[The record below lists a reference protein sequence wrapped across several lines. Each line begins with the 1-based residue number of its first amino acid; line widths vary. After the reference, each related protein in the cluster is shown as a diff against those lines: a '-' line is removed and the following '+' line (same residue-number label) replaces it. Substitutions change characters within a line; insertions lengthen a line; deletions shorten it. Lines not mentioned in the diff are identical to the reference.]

1 MKIFMVGGTGLLG
14 SEAARQL
21 IEKGHEVTSLSL
33 RGVPDG
39 SQVPDK
45 MKLEIGN
52 YMKLSEEDMA
62 RYLKGMDGFIFAA
75 GIDERV
81 NGEYPVYD
89 LFKRFNIDPLEKF
102 LTAAKKEGVK
112 HCVVLGSYFS
122 YFAKE
127 WPELKLYE
135 NNPYIRSRVDQENM
149 ALGFADET
157 MSVGVLQLPYIFGIQ
172 KGRKPVWTILVGN
185 VLSMAKSTMYPPGGT
200 TMVTVRQVGE
210 CVAGALEKTEK
221 GKAYPVGY
229 FNLEWTEMLKIFHE
243 GMGCLEKKII
253 TIPAFLFTLSQIGP
267 YKKMRK
273 SGKESGLNMVNFS
286 KAMSR
291 NMFIDKSVIVNELGV
306 TDDNIKSAIL
316 DSVRL
321 SMDSIKGQKLVE
333 MVAAE

>member
-52 YMKLSEEDMA
+52 YMKLSEEDIA

-122 YFAKE
+122 YFSKE

-221 GKAYPVGY
+221 GKTYPVGY

-243 GMGCLEKKII
+243 GMGCPEKKII

>member
-1 MKIFMVGGTGLLG
+1 MKIFMIGGTGLLG

-21 IEKGHEVTSLSL
+21 IEKGYDVTSLSL
-33 RGVPDG
+33 RGVPEG

-45 MKLEIGN
+45 MKIIIGN
-52 YMKLSEEDMA
+52 YMKLSEDDMA
-62 RYLKGMDGFIFAA
+62 QYLKGMDGFVFAA

-81 NGEYPVYD
+81 SGNYPVYD
-89 LFKRFNIDPLEKF
+89 LFKKFNIDPLEKF
-102 LTAAKKEGVK
+102 LIVAKKEGVK
-112 HCVVLGSYFS
+112 HCVVLGSYFT

-127 WPELKLYE
+127 WSDLKLYE
-135 NNPYIRSRVDQENM
+135 NNPYIRSRVDQEKM
-149 ALGFADET
+149 ALSFADET

-185 VLSMAKSTMYPPGGT
+185 VLSMTKTTMYPPGGT

-210 CVAGALEKTEK
+210 CVVGALEKAK
-221 GKAYPVGY
+221 GGKAYPVGY

-243 GMGCLEKKII
+243 GMGCPDKKIV

-273 SGKESGLNMVNFS
+273 TGKESGLNMVNFS

-291 NMFIDKSVIVNELGV
+291 NMFIDKSIIVNELGV
-306 TDDNIKSAIL
+306 TDDDIKAAML

-321 SMDSIKGQKLVE
+321 SMDFFMGQKLVE